1 MSPARDIARLQHDL
15 DRHVVTAVLVTHD
28 GARWLPETLKALLTQ
43 TRPVQRLVA
52 VDTDSQ
58 DRGPAVLAEVV
69 GPGNLLSLPRTSG
82 YGEAVAEALR
92 HPAASIAVPSDR
104 PAYEQAI
111 EQEARIEWV
120 WLLHDDSAPAHDAL
134 DRLLNAAESD
144 PRIGVLGPKLRDWT
158 DRRVLLEIGVS
169 IDGFGRRET
178 GVERRELDQGQHDGL
193 RDVLAVSTAGMLIRR
208 DVWDQLGGFDVALG
222 LFRDDIDF
230 GWRAHAEGHR
240 VVAVTD
246 AVVFHAEA
254 SARQQ
259 RALGVTTDHPR
270 RLDRRNALFVLLANL
285 PLSVLPRAV
294 VRNLAGSLIRAL
306 SLLITKRPG
315 AAKDEM
321 AAVGDLLR
329 GLPGLRRG
337 RAARSHNRKR
347 VYHSIRRFMARR
359 VALRRLGE
367 WFAALLSGD
376 SIGAHHLRPG
386 DEDPIVPESGP
397 LRRFLTTPGVVFM
410 MALTAVSLI
419 AERSLIA
426 TGGRLGGGALV
437 PAWGGA
443 AELWNQYLS
452 GWHPTG
458 LGSDTGSPPYVG
470 VLALLST
477 VLLGKP
483 WLAVGLLLLGCVPLA
498 GLTAYL
504 AARTLVPDTYSTVSE
519 RRTRNG
525 RRIPAAYVRAWLAS
539 TYALLPV
546 ATGAVTGGRLG
557 TVVVVILLPLI
568 GLLVARMLG
577 VPRSSSVIA
586 GETRVQR
593 ARRAR
598 RAAWGVGLLLTV
610 AMAFA
615 PLTWL
620 LALVIGTLVW
630 VAFAPSG
637 SGAARRGASRGLGI
651 DLAIALATPA
661 LLLLPWTFDLLLHPS
676 RFLLEAGL
684 HRPELVDSRLQA
696 KSIFM
701 LDPGGPGTPVWW
713 VTAGLVAAGLLALP
727 LRSRRTAVLA
737 GWMLTL
743 FGLLGAIL
751 VSAATVSS
759 GALGADS
766 ARAWP
771 SVAILMA
778 AGGLLLAAT
787 AAVQRAAEVLVG
799 KDFIY
804 RAGGAVVAVVA
815 LSTPL
820 LAAGSWVVTG
830 APGPLREV
838 GPDVVPAFIG
848 ATAGGAVQPRTLVLV
863 QGSGRPK
870 EQVAYTV
877 LRGSA
882 PMLGD
887 SETPTSANAARRM
900 KSLVG
905 ELAAGHGDGRALAR
919 MGIQF
924 VLVPR
929 PGKDPLTAVMDAAP
943 DLTRLSRTNEFALWR
958 LVPSAGRLMLLE
970 GQTITPLPIGELD
983 GAVRIPSGGPG
994 RTLLLAEPA
1003 DGGWQASLDGS
1014 SVRSR
1019 VVDGWAQGYDVPA
1032 AGGRFELSHGMWWR
1046 HFWLVVQAIGL
1057 AFVAVLALPGG
1068 QMEEGTGAALVAVRG
1083 WRRPR
1088 GRRSRVGD
1096 EPAPTADGED
1106 SSEDGMTEKTP
1117 ETTISPHKADDRAGR
1132 GDGDDESQAAADA
1145 DGERPRKVRS
1155 GRGRR
1160 RKAGGRDE
1168 SKADPVGTSSSPE
1181 EPPLSE
1187 SSLSGPGFSDQEP
1200 SESGFSGS
1208 SFSDPEASES
1218 GLSDPGLRDP
1228 DLGDPDLGDPGLTES
1243 RPTEPGFSEPG
1254 FSETGFSEPELGTS
1268 DGLGETEGLG
1278 EDDTASGPAESSGPG
1293 DSSESSE
1300 VGA

>member
-1 MSPARDIARLQHDL
+1 LSPARDIARLQHDL

-52 VDTDSQ
+52 VDTESH
-58 DRGPAVLAEVV
+58 DRCPAVLTEVV
-69 GPGNLLSLPRTSG
+69 GAGNLLSLPRTSG
-82 YGEAVAEALR
+82 YGEAIAEALR

-104 PAYEQAI
+104 PVYEQAL
-111 EQEARIEWV
+111 EQEARVEWI

-134 DRLLNAAESD
+134 DRLLNAVESD
-144 PRIGVLGPKLRDWT
+144 PHIGVLGPKLRDWT

-193 RDVLAVSTAGMLIRR
+193 RDVLAVSTAGMLVRR
-208 DVWDQLGGFDVALG
+208 DIWDQLGGFDVALG

-230 GWRAHAEGHR
+230 CWRAHAEGHR

-246 AVVFHAEA
+246 AVVFHVEA

-259 RALGVTTDHPR
+259 RELGVTADHPR
-270 RLDRRNALFVLLANL
+270 RLDRRNALFVLLTNL
-285 PLSVLPRAV
+285 PLRAMLRAV
-294 VRNLAGSLIRAL
+294 VRNLVGSLIRAL
-306 SLLITKRPG
+306 ALLIAKRPS
-315 AAKDEM
+315 AAKDEL
-321 AAVGDLLR
+321 AAVGDVLR
-329 GLPGLRRG
+329 DLSRLRRG
-337 RAARSHNRKR
+337 RAARAHNRKR
-347 VYHSIRRFMARR
+347 VYRSVRRFMARR
-359 VALRRLGE
+359 VVLRRLGE
-367 WFAALLSGD
+367 WLAALLSGD
-376 SIGAHHLRPG
+376 FIGAHHGRSEE
-386 DEDPIVPESGP
+386 DEPIVPETGP
-397 LRRFLTTPGVVFM
+397 LRRFLTSPGVVVVLI
-410 MALTAVSLI
+410 LTAVSLV
-419 AERSLIA
+419 AERSLVA

-443 AELWNQYLS
+443 AELWKQYLS

-498 GLTAYL
+498 GLTAYV
-504 AARTLVPDTYSTVSE
+504 AAHTLVPDTYSTLSE

-525 RRIPAAYVRAWLAS
+525 RRVPAPVVRAWLAG

-546 ATGAVTGGRLG
+546 ATGAVAGGRLG
-557 TVVVVILLPLI
+557 TAVVIVLLPLI

-577 VPRSSSVIA
+577 LPRSSSADA
-586 GETRVQR
+586 GETRALRV
-593 ARRAR
+593 RRAR
-598 RAAWGVGLLLTV
+598 RAAWGAGLLLTV

-620 LALVIGTLVW
+620 LALVIGTLMW
-630 VAFAPSG
+630 VAFGPSG
-637 SGAARRGASRGLGI
+637 SGTRGRGGRRGLGTN
-651 DLAIALATPA
+651 LAIALGVPP
-661 LLLLPWTFDLLLHPS
+661 LLLLPWTFGLLLHPS

-684 HRPELVDSRLQA
+684 HRPELVDSRLAA
-696 KSIFM
+696 KSIFL
-701 LDPGGPGTPVWW
+701 LDPGGPGTPAWW

-727 LRSRRTAVLA
+727 LRSRRMAVLA
-737 GWMLTL
+737 GWMLAL

-751 VSAATVSS
+751 VSAATVTGGSQ
-759 GALGADS
+759 GADT

-771 SVAILMA
+771 SVAVLFA
-778 AGGLLLAAT
+778 AGGIVLAAT

-799 KDFIY
+799 KDLIY
-804 RAGGAVVAVVA
+804 RAGGALVALAA

-820 LAAGSWVVTG
+820 LAAGSWIVTG
-830 APGPLREV
+830 VPGPLGEV

-848 ATAGGAVQPRTLVLV
+848 ATASGAVQPRTLVLT
-863 QGSGRPK
+863 QGPGQTQGR
-870 EQVAYTV
+870 VVYTV

-882 PMLGD
+882 PMLGE
-887 SETPTSANAARRM
+887 SETPTSAAAAGRM

-905 ELAAGHGDGRALAR
+905 ELAAGHGDGHALAR

-929 PGKDPLTAVMDAAP
+929 PEKDPLTPVMDAAP
-943 DLTRLSRTNEFALWR
+943 DLARLSRTSGFALWR

-970 GQTITPLPIGELD
+970 GQTVTPLPVGET
-983 GAVRIPSGGPG
+983 GGTVRIPAGGPG

-1003 DGGWQASLDGS
+1003 DGGWHATLDGS

-1046 HFWLVVQAIGL
+1046 HFWLIVQAL
-1057 AFVAVLALPGG
+1057 AVAFVAVLALPGS
-1068 QMEEGTGAALVAVRG
+1068 QTEEGTGAALEAVRG

-1088 GRRSRVGD
+1088 GRRSRVSD
-1096 EPAPTADGED
+1096 EPGPPNDGED
-1106 SSEDGMTEKTP
+1106 KSENE
-1117 ETTISPHKADDRAGR
+1117 
-1132 GDGDDESQAAADA
+1132 GDGTSGGS
-1145 DGERPRKVRS
+1145 GEVSRPAGAR
-1155 GRGRR
+1155 RGRR
-1160 RKAGGRDE
+1160 RKAGGPDE
-1168 SKADPVGTSSSPE
+1168 PKADPVSGSGGSGE
-1181 EPPLSE
+1181 QGDLSE
-1187 SSLSGPGFSDQEP
+1187 SSAPVEP
-1200 SESGFSGS
+1200 VEPV
-1208 SFSDPEASES
+1208 DPKE
-1218 GLSDPGLRDP
+1218 
-1228 DLGDPDLGDPGLTES
+1228 
-1243 RPTEPGFSEPG
+1243 
-1254 FSETGFSEPELGTS
+1254 
-1268 DGLGETEGLG
+1268 
-1278 EDDTASGPAESSGPG
+1278 
-1293 DSSESSE
+1293 SSESSE
-1300 VGA
+1300 SSEEVGA